1 MSDAMLMT
9 APVAAERGMLR
20 AEEVVARARRIQE
33 VMKALMKDGT
43 HYGTIP
49 GTPKPTLYKAGSEL
63 ILMTFRI
70 AAVPGE
76 IVDLS
81 TPDEVRYRV
90 TMRGIA
96 QGSGE
101 LLGEAAGECSS
112 NELKYKWRRPVCD
125 QEWQEA
131 PEDQRREVW
140 QRSSNGPFKAKQI
153 RTSPADVANTILKM
167 AMKRAQIAMTLVATA
182 CSDIFAQDLEDLP
195 EGVRESVAGTDTH
208 EPAPARTQPPQRKSA
223 QGAAPASTATSTGA
237 THVVD
242 VTTKSGES
250 NGKAWTIWRV
260 KLSDGREATTFHEGI
275 GLTAQALK
283 QSGAPCEMSTEPGK
297 KAGSLNIVEL
307 VAVEREPGSDD
318 A

>member
-1 MSDAMLMT
+1 MLMT
-9 APVAAERGMLR
+9 TPAAAERGMLR

-70 AAVPGE
+70 AAVPGD
-76 IVDLS
+76 IIDLS
-81 TPDEVRYRV
+81 TADEVRYRV

-112 NELKYKWRRPVCD
+112 GEEKYCWRRPVCD
-125 QEWQEA
+125 QEWAEA
-131 PEDQRREVW
+131 AEDRRREKW
-140 QRSSNGPFKAKQI
+140 MRGKDGPFKAKQV
-153 RTSPADVANTILKM
+153 RTQPADVANTILKM

-195 EGVRESVAGTDTH
+195 EGVRESVAGTDNH
-208 EPAPARTQPPQRKSA
+208 EPAPARSQAPQRKSA
-223 QGAAPASTATSTGA
+223 PAAQASVQAASAGPVRVA
-237 THVVD
+237 D
-242 VTTKSGES
+242 VTAKPGQT
-250 NGKAWTIWRV
+250 NGRKWTLYTV
-260 KLSDGREATTFHEGI
+260 KFSDGREASTFEDGI
-275 GLTAQALK
+275 GLVAQALK
-283 QSGAPCEMSTEPGK
+283 QSGAPCEIVVEQGPKGFKLTELI
-297 KAGSLNIVEL
+297 A
-307 VAVEREPGSDD
+307 AEREPGSDD

>member
-1 MSDAMLMT
+1 MSDTMLMPT
-9 APVAAERGMLR
+9 QTGMLR
-20 AEEVVARARRIQE
+20 AEDVVARARRVQE

-70 AAVPGE
+70 AAVPGD

-81 TPDEVRYRV
+81 TSDESRYRV

-112 NELKYKWRRPVCD
+112 SETKYKWRRPVCD

-131 PEDQRREVW
+131 REDQRREVW
-140 QRSSNGPFKAKQI
+140 MRKDGKAFKAQQI
-153 RTSPADVANTILKM
+153 RTQPADVANTILKM
-167 AMKRAQIAMTLVATA
+167 AMKRAQIAMTLVTTA

-195 EGVRESVAGTDTH
+195 EGVRESVAGEAPS
-208 EPAPARTQPPQRKSA
+208 EPPPVRTQPPQRKSA
-223 QGAAPASTATSTGA
+223 PAAPPSAGGPV
-237 THVVD
+237 HVVD
-242 VTTKSGES
+242 VAQKSGES
-250 NGKAWTIWRV
+250 NGKTWTIWRV
-260 KLSDGREATTFHEGI
+260 KLSDGREAATFHEGI